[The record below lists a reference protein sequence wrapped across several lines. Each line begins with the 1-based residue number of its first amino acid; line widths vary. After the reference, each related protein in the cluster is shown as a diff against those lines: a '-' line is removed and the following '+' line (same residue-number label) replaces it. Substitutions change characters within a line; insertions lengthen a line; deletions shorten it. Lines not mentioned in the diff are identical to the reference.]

1 MQELISA
8 DNYSYDISKILQ
20 HTLSSYIEENK
31 KEIINDVITPIREEL
46 SIWKDTCGKINLAKN
61 SHTISLNK
69 KSVITKLSPLLKL
82 QLITYILQ
90 NFGFSSK
97 DFKITDNGVTVEIYI
112 LLSDIPLPTTL

>member
-31 KEIINDVITPIREEL
+31 KEITNDVITPIREEL

-69 KSVITKLSPLLKL
+69 KSVITKLSSLLKL

-97 DFKITDNGVTVEIYI
+97 DFKLTDNGVTVEIYI